1 MCLFTNPSEICN
13 HAECISFQL
22 RQNVF
27 PLSSS
32 NMISTMNILL
42 QHQSLALS
50 DLIQKNQMLNSHLSI
65 LEDSLKLSQKSQ
77 IAHSEFPMQ
86 VENPLSWTAAN
97 ENFNFFIKLRNDF
110 PEAVYKEKGFSLVAF
125 ISDQEGQQLFPPGIL
140 NFIVE
145 LFTVEN
151 PPKVL
156 KVNISGKKIL
166 RGTVEAPLENGEIR
180 FSNVVVNE
188 VTSHYPNNKFCF
200 VVSCLNSDGI
210 KPLVVNG
217 VTVRARKHKA
227 SDIK

>member
-1 MCLFTNPSEICN
+1 
-13 HAECISFQL
+13 
-22 RQNVF
+22 
-27 PLSSS
+27 
-32 NMISTMNILL
+32 
-42 QHQSLALS
+42 
-50 DLIQKNQMLNSHLSI
+50 
-65 LEDSLKLSQKSQ
+65 
-77 IAHSEFPMQ
+77 MQ
-86 VENPLSWTAAN
+86 VENPVSWTAAN
-97 ENFNFFIKLRNDF
+97 ENFNFFLKLRNDF
-110 PEAVYKEKGFSLVAF
+110 PEAVYKEKGFALSAF
-125 ISDQEGQQLFPPGIL
+125 ISDHEGQQVFPQGTL

-166 RGTVEAPLENGEIR
+166 RGTVETGIENGEIR

-227 SDIK
+227 IDIK